1 MIKVNEITV
10 GDTAK
15 LVAKVKM
22 INEGVTSTGSKF
34 LSLQLEDETGIING
48 KIWDA
53 TDMKVSLGG
62 IYIYDGT
69 AQEYRD
75 KVQFI
80 IKSFREPVESD
91 NIDQDK
97 FFKSAPQD
105 KKDIYELVKKYLNS
119 IDNEIILAITK
130 TILNKYSEKYMSYPA
145 ATQNHHAYLSG
156 LSYHT
161 VTMLQLADKLLE
173 LYSYLDKDYLYAGIL
188 LHDFAKVIELSDS
201 KAPEYTLEGKLIG
214 HLVIGDEII
223 LEVARELNYQDKEET
238 LLLRH
243 MVLSH
248 HGRKEWGSPQRPM
261 IPEAEALH
269 FIDNIDSKFEA
280 IRENYENT
288 EVKKWTKRISVLDG
302 RSVFRHK

>member
-1 MIKVNEITV
+1 
-10 GDTAK
+10 
-15 LVAKVKM
+15 
-22 INEGVTSTGSKF
+22 
-34 LSLQLEDETGIING
+34 
-48 KIWDA
+48 
-53 TDMKVSLGG
+53 
-62 IYIYDGT
+62 
-69 AQEYRD
+69 
-75 KVQFI
+75 
-80 IKSFREPVESD
+80 
-91 NIDQDK
+91 
-97 FFKSAPQD
+97 
-105 KKDIYELVKKYLNS
+105 
-119 IDNEIILAITK
+119 
-130 TILNKYSEKYMSYPA
+130 MSYPA

-238 LLLRH
+238 LLLSH
-243 MVLSH
+243 MLLSH
-248 HGRKEWGSPQRPM
+248 NGRKDCGRPQRPM